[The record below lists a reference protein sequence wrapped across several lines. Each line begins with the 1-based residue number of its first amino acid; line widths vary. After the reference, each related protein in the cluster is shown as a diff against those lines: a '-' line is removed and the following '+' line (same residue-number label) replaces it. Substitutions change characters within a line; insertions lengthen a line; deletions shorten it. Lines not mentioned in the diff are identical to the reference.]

1 MPSLYYHSIPDLR
14 MPTIPIF
21 EDTTFSLFSHHN
33 LSPHEE
39 IKNIRKFCN
48 DYGMKRKNGITKNE
62 KMRVCFIRLSK
73 SVWQG
78 HKDSN
83 PGHVVLETTALPTEL
98 YPYKI
103 GISMDPP

>member
-1 MPSLYYHSIPDLR
+1 
-14 MPTIPIF
+14 
-21 EDTTFSLFSHHN
+21 
-33 LSPHEE
+33 
-39 IKNIRKFCN
+39 
-48 DYGMKRKNGITKNE
+48 MKRKNGITKNE

-98 YPYKI
+98 YPYNGGED
-103 GISMDPP
+103 GIRTHAPDIPDLTV

>member
-1 MPSLYYHSIPDLR
+1 
-14 MPTIPIF
+14 
-21 EDTTFSLFSHHN
+21 
-33 LSPHEE
+33 
-39 IKNIRKFCN
+39 
-48 DYGMKRKNGITKNE
+48 MKRKNGITKNE

-103 GISMDPP
+103 CISMDRPSSNPQVVDEAAKKEKMAEKMGFEPMHRIFPI

>member
-1 MPSLYYHSIPDLR
+1 
-14 MPTIPIF
+14 
-21 EDTTFSLFSHHN
+21 
-33 LSPHEE
+33 
-39 IKNIRKFCN
+39 
-48 DYGMKRKNGITKNE
+48 MKRKNGITKNE

-98 YPYKI
+98 YPYRYSAFAECLI
-103 GISMDPP
+103 II